1 MKSNTFCIILIALLF
16 GSYTQTATA
25 DESKLYSYTINDSSS
40 SAELKALLMD
50 SIKNISTYKYS
61 ANISSQIEIDPKNS
75 INKSNYT
82 MISLEKGIVNL
93 TGQSMS
99 SIQRLSEIPEGY
111 NSVSMIN
118 EFYLFNKTL
127 YKRLD
132 NTWSQTKVEN
142 AERLI
147 NNINI
152 IYNESK
158 MLNNSEINL
167 LGFKEID
174 GEECYWIRVK
184 PDMRSFAS
192 ILLKSR
198 LDLPMENIDLEKL
211 FSNSIVEWTTWIT
224 RDAHYLK
231 KNDIKVILSVTPD
244 DLGFAAKSDA
254 NVKTTITARAN
265 TLYNDH
271 NQPILLN
278 FSKEFKDAYPFPI
291 RGASA
296 TLFGVIQEDT
306 AADEYSYSYDKER
319 IYIDVAA
326 LGHLNANLI
335 DVDDRYYEP
344 VYGNTIGNSE
354 REFLTFELPN
364 GTIIKKIR
372 FEPDNNYREAGSPF
386 ALDLRLD
393 QLGSV
398 IRNPIKKVG
407 FNASDNDIYI
417 DIYSIDRRDEYHSS
431 SERFLIDLVIDLKIT
446 NNGAIELPL
455 DLDDFSIIDQFGWTY
470 LVSDS
475 GSSNLG
481 SLLQGESRRFDVI
494 IPDVSE
500 LSDPVIFKYKN
511 LRMDIV

>member
-1 MKSNTFCIILIALLF
+1 MKSYIICLILIALLF
-16 GSYTQTATA
+16 GSYTQPVTAN
-25 DESKLYSYTINDSSS
+25 EFKLYANAINDSSS
-40 SAELKALLMD
+40 SAELKFLLMD
-50 SIKNISTYKYS
+50 SIRNLSTYRYS
-61 ANISSQIEIDPKNS
+61 VNISSKIEIDSKNP

-99 SIQRLSEIPEGY
+99 SIQRLSEVPEGY

-118 EFYLFNKTL
+118 EFYLFNRTL

-132 NTWSQTKVEN
+132 NTWSQIKVEN

-147 NNINI
+147 TSRNI

-192 ILLKSR
+192 ILSKSR

-211 FSNSIVEWTTWIT
+211 FSNSIVEWTSWIT

-231 KNDIKVILSVTPD
+231 KNDIKVVLSVTPD
-244 DLGFAAKSDA
+244 DLGFTSKSVD
-254 NVKTTITARAN
+254 NMKTTITTRVN
-265 TLYNDH
+265 TVYSDH
-271 NQPILLN
+271 NHQLLLN
-278 FSKEFKDAYPFPI
+278 FSNDFKNAYPFPI
-291 RGASA
+291 RGTSA
-296 TLFGVIQEDT
+296 TIFGVIQEDT
-306 AADEYSYSYDKER
+306 AADGYSYSYDKEK

-344 VYGNTIGNSE
+344 GYGNTIGNSE

-372 FEPDNNYREAGSPF
+372 FEPISNYQEAGSPF
-386 ALDLRLD
+386 AMDLRLD

-398 IRNPIKKVG
+398 IRNPIKKAG
-407 FNASDNDIYI
+407 FKASDNDIYI
-417 DIYSIDRRDEYHSS
+417 
-431 SERFLIDLVIDLKIT
+431 
-446 NNGAIELPL
+446 
-455 DLDDFSIIDQFGWTY
+455 
-470 LVSDS
+470 
-475 GSSNLG
+475 
-481 SLLQGESRRFDVI
+481 
-494 IPDVSE
+494 
-500 LSDPVIFKYKN
+500 
-511 LRMDIV
+511 

>member
-1 MKSNTFCIILIALLF
+1 MSNI
-16 GSYTQTATA
+16 
-25 DESKLYSYTINDSSS
+25 
-40 SAELKALLMD
+40 
-50 SIKNISTYKYS
+50 
-61 ANISSQIEIDPKNS
+61 QI
-75 INKSNYT
+75 
-82 MISLEKGIVNL
+82 
-93 TGQSMS
+93 
-99 SIQRLSEIPEGY
+99 LSEIPEGY

-118 EFYLFNKTL
+118 EFYLFNRTL

-142 AERLI
+142 AEILI
-147 NNINI
+147 DSINI

-192 ILLKSR
+192 ILSKSR
-198 LDLPMENIDLEKL
+198 LDLPMENIDLETL
-211 FSNSIVEWTTWIT
+211 FSNSIVEWTSWIT

-244 DLGFAAKSDA
+244 DLGFTSKSVD
-254 NVKTTITARAN
+254 NVKTTITTRVN
-265 TLYNDH
+265 TVYSDH
-271 NQPILLN
+271 NHQILLN
-278 FSKEFKDAYPFPI
+278 FSNDFKNAYPFPI
-291 RGASA
+291 RSTGA
-296 TLFGVIQEDT
+296 TIFGVIQEDT
-306 AADEYSYSYDKER
+306 AADGYSYSYDKEK

-344 VYGNTIGNSE
+344 GYGKTIGNSE

-372 FEPDNNYREAGSPF
+372 FEPISNYQEAGSPF
-386 ALDLRLD
+386 AMELRLD

-398 IRNPIKKVG
+398 IRNPIKKAG
-407 FNASDNDIYI
+407 FKTSDNDIYI
-417 DIYSIDRRDEYHSS
+417 EIYGIDQRDESHSS
-431 SERFLIDLVIDLKIT
+431 SEPFLIDLIIDLKIT
-446 NNGAIELPL
+446 NNGANEVPL
-455 DLDDFSIIDQFGWTY
+455 DLDDFSLIDQFGWTY
-470 LVSDS
+470 LVSYS

-500 LSDPVIFKYKN
+500 LSDPVILKYKN
-511 LRMDIV
+511 IRMDIL

>member
-1 MKSNTFCIILIALLF
+1 MKSDTFCIMLIALLF
-16 GSYTQTATA
+16 GSYAQTATA
-25 DESKLYSYTINDSSS
+25 DESKLYSDAINESSS
-40 SAELKALLMD
+40 SEELKALIMD
-50 SIKNISTYKYS
+50 SIKNLSTYRYS
-61 ANISSQIEIDPKNS
+61 ANISSTIEIDPKNP

-118 EFYLFNKTL
+118 EFYLFNRTL

-132 NTWSQTKVEN
+132 NTWSQIKVEN
-142 AERLI
+142 SERLI
-147 NNINI
+147 NSVNI
-152 IYNESK
+152 INNESK

-167 LGFKEID
+167 LGFKEIN

-192 ILLKSR
+192 ILSKSR
-198 LDLPMENIDLEKL
+198 LDLPMENIDLKKL
-211 FSNSIVEWTTWIT
+211 FSNSIVEWTSWIT

-244 DLGFAAKSDA
+244 DLGFTAKNVA
-254 NVKTTITARAN
+254 NVKMTITARLD

-271 NQPILLN
+271 NQPLLLN
-278 FSKEFKDAYPFPI
+278 FSKEFKNAYPFPI
-291 RGASA
+291 RGTSA
-296 TLFGVIQEDT
+296 TIFGVIQEDT
-306 AADEYSYSYDKER
+306 AADGYSYSYDKEK

-326 LGHLNANLI
+326 LGHLNVNLI

-364 GTIIKKIR
+364 GTIVKKIR
-372 FEPDNNYREAGSPF
+372 FEPRSNYQEAGSPF
-386 ALDLRLD
+386 AMDLRLD

-398 IRNPIKKVG
+398 IRNPIKRAGFKV
-407 FNASDNDIYI
+407 SDKDKDIE
-417 DIYSIDRRDEYHSS
+417 IYSIDQSDKYHSS
-431 SERFLIDLVIDLKIT
+431 SEPFLIDLVIDLKIT
-446 NNGAIELPL
+446 NNGANELPL
-455 DLDDFSIIDQFGWTY
+455 DLNDFSLIDQFGWTY

-481 SLLQGESRRFDVI
+481 SLLQGESRRFEVI
-494 IPDVSE
+494 IPGVSQ

-511 LRMDIV
+511 LRMDVV